1 LQYDFLNNL
10 THEFKT
16 PVSVIK
22 IAANNMKSKSEL
34 TTKEKDLYVRILD
47 EEADKLNDLMNKLLS
62 LTQLENRSLKV
73 NIEEIDLGQLFM
85 EFKESYQL
93 KYPDFQISYELNQIN
108 TIYSDKV
115 LLISLFQNLF
125 DNAYKYSQVNQR
137 YLNIIVERRKQQ
149 IAFRFVDKGVGIVKS
164 EQKNVFKKFYRIENQ
179 FNQNGSVGIGLAF
192 CKEVANFLAG
202 DIQVKSE
209 PGMGSEFIVSLPFN
223 YNELVTKS

>member
-1 LQYDFLNNL
+1 
-10 THEFKT
+10 
-16 PVSVIK
+16 
-22 IAANNMKSKSEL
+22 
-34 TTKEKDLYVRILD
+34 
-47 EEADKLNDLMNKLLS
+47 MNKLLS